1 MRSATMT
8 SYATTTVYA
17 RSAEW
22 TYTTNSITGL
32 THSPNARW
40 TNELSVCGVHRLYAR
55 VYVRPRVG
63 PQAYAGPGAADQE
76 IQATLPGLR

>member
-1 MRSATMT
+1 MTNSATT
-8 SYATTTVYA
+8 IVSA

-22 TYTTNSITGL
+22 TYTTNSTMGL
-32 THSPNARW
+32 THSPNARG
-40 TNELSVCGVHRLYAR
+40 TNELSVCGVRRLYAR
-55 VYVRPRVG
+55 VYVHPRVG